1 MISRS
6 KYFFLFIAAS
16 VADAAAVKPNIPNS
30 LITDFNKGN
39 QDFNNGAKNLKNLP
53 FCILVNC
60 AFENLI
66 SVDVWLAKA
75 LRIFETCLL
84 VNNNYEGN

>member
-6 KYFFLFIAAS
+6 KCFFLFIVAS
-16 VADAAAVKPNIPNS
+16 VADAAAVRLNIPNG
-30 LITDFNKGN
+30 LITDFTKRNP
-39 QDFNNGAKNLKNLP
+39 DFNNGAKNLP

-66 SVDVWLAKA
+66 
-75 LRIFETCLL
+75 LL
-84 VNNNYEGN
+84 VVSKGFTNICNLPVS

>member
-6 KYFFLFIAAS
+6 KDFLFIAEF
-16 VADAAAVKPNIPNS
+16 VADAAAVSPSIPNG

-39 QDFNNGAKNLKNLP
+39 PDFNNGAKNLKNPP

-60 AFENLI
+60 VFENFI

-75 LRIFETCLL
+75 LRRFATSLL
-84 VNNNYEGN
+84 VSNNL